1 MNRLALIGA
10 ALAVAV
16 SAAVAMAA
24 SPSPSPS
31 AGATATP
38 GASASPTASPV
49 PSGAPTAS
57 PAPSPSASALAAQG
71 QTWSAQVQPVTVT
84 GTATVDQLADGR
96 GTITLQL
103 TGMVDEQAWTVDVDA
118 GTIEMPRERV
128 NIAFRSGDEVQRVAP
143 DSIKIQLT
151 KSEMDAFIKAQ
162 KSTGAVI
169 FIGDGTRL
177 SAAVVPA
184 Q

>member
-10 ALAVAV
+10 ALAIPV

-57 PAPSPSASALAAQG
+57 PAPSATAQAVQA

-143 DSIKIQLT
+143 DTIKIQLT
-151 KSEMDAFIKAQ
+151 KSEMDAFVKAQ

-169 FIGDGTRL
+169 FISDGTRL